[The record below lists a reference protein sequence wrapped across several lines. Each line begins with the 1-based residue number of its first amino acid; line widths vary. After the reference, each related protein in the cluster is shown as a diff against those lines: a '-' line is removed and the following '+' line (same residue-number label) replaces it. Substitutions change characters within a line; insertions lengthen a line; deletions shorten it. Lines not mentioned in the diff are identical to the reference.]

1 MMQPA
6 DHREGDD
13 VSPVGGLALAGF
25 GGVLVEPEVGPVCG
39 KLGLTRQ
46 QADETVAMA
55 ISAFVF
61 ASVTISFRRACAVM
75 VLR

>member
-1 MMQPA
+1 MIFPI
-6 DHREGDD
+6 D
-13 VSPVGGLALAGF
+13 GLALAGF

-55 ISAFVF
+55 ICAFV
-61 ASVTISFRRACAVM
+61 
-75 VLR
+75 